1 MSETLVMSRPCAGAG
16 LGVRTTARHGSEGQ
30 LRELHLCPR
39 FFFAQA
45 DITGY
50 GSGKEFFY
58 SVKCVTCQPCRTRF
72 ALLGIR

>member
-1 MSETLVMSRPCAGAG
+1 MPGRLGRKDNFQKRFARPVGEFAPAP
-16 LGVRTTARHGSEGQ
+16 LLFS
-30 LRELHLCPR
+30 
-39 FFFAQA
+39 AQA

>member
-1 MSETLVMSRPCAGAG
+1 MQ
-16 LGVRTTARHGSEGQ
+16 GSEGRSTGVAPAP
-30 LRELHLCPR
+30 LL
-39 FFFAQA
+39 FFAQA

-72 ALLGIR
+72 ALLGNPVAAALPDG